1 MESIQGIQEAR
12 WEQTQHKGKHSV
24 GRSKGTQDKCRSRT
38 LRWAVPQ
45 ASTICPNP
53 KARHPGSSF
62 SARDSARFHR
72 CTSIHLLENARG
84 IRSTRWNERTTKQ
97 TPAGKKLKMPLRQ
110 KPRNHDII
118 NLSNWQLKVAFYDY
132 HSCVVLSD
140 LVSVPAAI
148 VSNNRLS

>member
-97 TPAGKKLKMPLRQ
+97 TPAGKKLKMPQDDGAERDTDREKAFLACLRGRER
-110 KPRNHDII
+110 P
-118 NLSNWQLKVAFYDY
+118 
-132 HSCVVLSD
+132 CVVTNL
-140 LVSVPAAI
+140 AARD
-148 VSNNRLS
+148 SSPRTARKE